1 MKRILLI
8 EDLPEIR
15 IWFEALLRESF
26 GDVTITEA
34 VTIAEACVYLDELTF
49 DLVIIDLKLP
59 DGSEIDMLRI
69 IKAKKL
75 SAQCVIATAYDN
87 DAQLLTALNW
97 GADGYLLKDQSD
109 EQMIRDLCG
118 ILNGAP
124 PLSPP
129 IARRIMKL
137 AKHDEAALL
146 HTPLSVRE
154 EQVLILIAQG
164 FSRKEIA
171 VELSVSINTIASHV
185 GAIYSKLD
193 ISSRAEATVEAI
205 RRGLIST

>member
-1 MKRILLI
+1 LKRILLI

-15 IWFEALLRESF
+15 IWFAALLRESF
-26 GDVTITEA
+26 GEVTLTEA

-49 DLVIIDLKLP
+49 DLIVIDLKLP
-59 DGSEIDMLRI
+59 DGSGIDVLRN

-75 SAQCVIATAYDN
+75 SAQCVVATAYDN
-87 DAQLLTALNW
+87 DVHLLAALNA
-97 GADGYLLKDQSD
+97 GADGYLLKDQSG
-109 EQMIRDLCG
+109 EQLIRDLSG
-118 ILNGAP
+118 ILNGSP

-137 AKHDEAALL
+137 AKHDSAALL
-146 HTPLSVRE
+146 LTPLSTRE
-154 EQVLILIAQG
+154 EEVLRLIAQG

-171 VELSVSINTIASHV
+171 AELSVSVNTIASHV
-185 GAIYSKLD
+185 GAIYSKLN
-193 ISSRAEATVEAI
+193 ISSRAEATLEAL

>member
-1 MKRILLI
+1 LKRILLI

-15 IWFEALLRESF
+15 IWFAELLRESF
-26 GDVTITEA
+26 GEVTITKA
-34 VTIAEACVYLDELTF
+34 VTIAEASVYLDELTF
-49 DLVIIDLKLP
+49 DLIIIDLKLP
-59 DGSEIDMLRI
+59 DGSGIDVLRN

-75 SAQCVIATAYDN
+75 AAQCVVATAYDN
-87 DAQLLTALNW
+87 DVHLLTALNA
-97 GADGYLLKDQSD
+97 GADGYLLKDQSG
-109 EQMIRDLCG
+109 EQLVRDLRG
-118 ILNGAP
+118 ILNGSP

-137 AKHDEAALL
+137 AKQDSAALL
-146 HTPLSVRE
+146 LTPLSVRE
-154 EQVLILIAQG
+154 EEVLKLIAQG

-171 VELSVSINTIASHV
+171 IELSVSVNTIASHV

-193 ISSRAEATVEAI
+193 ISSRAEATLEAL